1 MPLKATNDNVL
12 VVRDEATSE
21 LNGVFIPDEAK
32 KKMHK
37 GEIKTAGSLVSDKLI
52 AVGKTAVFNKSAG
65 FEISEDGVD
74 YLVLTQRDIIA
85 IV

>member
-12 VVRDEATSE
+12 VVRDKSTSE
-21 LNGVFIPDEAK
+21 LNGLFIPDEAK

-37 GEIKTAGSLVSDKLI
+37 GEIKTVGTLVSDKTI
-52 AVGKTAVFNKSAG
+52 AFGKVAVFNKSAG
-65 FEISEDGVD
+65 FEIDEDGLT
-74 YLVLTQRDIIA
+74 YLVLNQRDIIA